1 MLECNALPDDTAHI
15 LIVLVPQVAM
25 VYFKDPENTA
35 KAMDNFGW
43 FDTGNVGRINPA
55 KGYLI
60 VTGQESR
67 QGYY

>member
-1 MLECNALPDDTAHI
+1 M
-15 LIVLVPQVAM
+15 IVFGPQVRM

-35 KAMDNFGW
+35 KVMDNFGW
-43 FDTGNVGRINPA
+43 FDTGDLAQINPA

>member
-1 MLECNALPDDTAHI
+1 MDTSERKALPDDTAR
-15 LIVLVPQVAM
+15 IVIVRGPQVIM

-43 FDTGNVGRINPA
+43 FDTGDLGRINPA

-60 VTGQESR
+60 LTG
-67 QGYY
+67 